1 MLYMYQLL
9 ESNNQLCSINC
20 SLEILENIFGFDL
33 ILVYLVL
40 SFIIYVTGDCR
51 FQMHEVGYGITDL
64 TACQNVLTIGRSYSP
79 HCSICCCAITM
90 LYNSQD
96 MQPMFYL
103 YEVVQQIILYSIIE
117 IHVVWYMFQY
127 GRRFPKSCG
136 PLLLD
141 S

>member
-1 MLYMYQLL
+1 
-9 ESNNQLCSINC
+9 
-20 SLEILENIFGFDL
+20 
-33 ILVYLVL
+33 
-40 SFIIYVTGDCR
+40 
-51 FQMHEVGYGITDL
+51 
-64 TACQNVLTIGRSYSP
+64 
-79 HCSICCCAITM
+79 
-90 LYNSQD
+90 

-141 S
+141 SWSIVEINSKLLGTFSMGV